1 MKCFFTLIILLFL
14 AGRSSAAQYLPVG
27 EARQL
32 IRNAK
37 TPAEKFKG
45 YRGLDRYYYTTG
57 VYDSSA
63 MIQEKMYTIAKDL
76 KSDSLMVLVYRA
88 IGNRLVTKTD
98 YNFALIDYFKG
109 LEYAKTD
116 ESKATFY
123 GNLAYIYAITGNDN
137 VALSYVRK
145 FDSFGNFPPSAFFKN
160 ILYGLVYNDLNKPD
174 SALVYLQKAGSLPD
188 KDIDPTLVS
197 IFLAQNGK
205 AYELKG
211 DADLA
216 EVYYKRVVAYC
227 KKQNLASGQ
236 IRHGSLYCDFCIKSG
251 NYMQARAIALE
262 NLAVAKKAGITEGM
276 STVAEILRKVYAHEM
291 NKDSAYYYAV
301 MQIKYKD
308 LVSSQKRIAEFQNLT
323 FGQQLR
329 EIDEQAKAA
338 EAAEQRKQNIQ
349 YAVIAFGIITIIILF
364 LILSRSIITNAKMI
378 EFLGV
383 LALLIVFEFINLLMH
398 PFLER
403 VTHHSPVLM
412 LLALV
417 CIAALLVPL
426 HHRVEKWMTKKL
438 VIKNKAVRL
447 AAAKRTIEKLEEINE

>member
-1 MKCFFTLIILLFL
+1 MKYFFTLIFLLL
-14 AGRSSAAQYLPVG
+14 VSRPLLAQYPPVDQ
-27 EARQL
+27 AVQT

-37 TPAEKFKG
+37 TPAEKFRG
-45 YRGLDRYYYTTG
+45 YRGLDRYCYTTG
-57 VYDSSA
+57 LYDSSA
-63 MIQEKMYTIAKDL
+63 ILQKKMYAIAGSL
-76 KSDSLMVLVYRA
+76 KNDSLMVLVYRA
-88 IGNRLVTKTD
+88 IGNRLVTRTD
-98 YNFALIDYFKG
+98 YNFALSAYFKG
-109 LEYAKTD
+109 LDYAKTD

-123 GNLAYIYAITGNDN
+123 GNLAYVYAITGNDQ
-137 VALSYVRK
+137 VALSYLRK
-145 FDSFGNFPPSAFFKN
+145 FESFGNFPSSAFFKN
-160 ILYGLVYNDLNKPD
+160 ILCGLVFNNLNKPD
-174 SALVYLQKAGSLPD
+174 SALIYLQKAGSSAD
-188 KDIDPTLVS
+188 KNNDPTLVS
-197 IFLAQNGK
+197 ISLAQSGK

-216 EVYYKRVVAYC
+216 EVYYKRVVTYC

-251 NYMQARAIALE
+251 NYAQAKAIALE

-301 MQIKYKD
+301 MQIEYKD
-308 LVSSQKRIAEFQNLT
+308 SISSQKRIAEFQNLT

-329 EIDEQAKAA
+329 EIDEQAKTA

-349 YAVIAFGIITIIILF
+349 YALIALGIITIIILF
-364 LILSRSIITNAKMI
+364 LMASRSMITNTKMI

-383 LALLIVFEFINLLMH
+383 LALLIVFEFINLLVH

-426 HHRVEKWMTKKL
+426 HHRLEKWTTKKL

-447 AAAKRTIEKLEEINE
+447 AAAKRTIEKLERINE